1 MPVAHIE
8 VTQSF
13 AQAVAQNLL
22 LANISGRCQL
32 LNIYVNQMNNM
43 DRFQIQNWLNM
54 NCYSSHTRYLARPP
68 FHHIACV
75 PVTEHIEVH
84 LYPILIH
91 MEFPFINQLQFTVI
105 FYFATG
111 SDS

>member
-1 MPVAHIE
+1 M
-8 VTQSF
+8 S
-13 AQAVAQNLL
+13 
-22 LANISGRCQL
+22 
-32 LNIYVNQMNNM
+32 NM
-43 DRFQIQNWLNM
+43 DRLPIQNCLNM
-54 NCYSSHTRYLARPP
+54 NCYSSHTSNLARPS

-75 PVTEHIEVH
+75 PVTKHIQVH

-91 MEFPFINQLQFTVI
+91 MEFAFINQLQFTVM